1 MTRCDVTLP
10 SSYVDILTRVF
21 YSYPLRERIII
32 ILGKMMRCDVT
43 LPSSDVDI
51 LTRVFYIPAEREG
64 KHNFAR
70 YTKNYGRIQCTLY
83 WVKKKKTG
91 LGKRDNCCDNLR
103 PYCVTHFCKKW
114 CQNSILT
121 LRRKDF

>member
-1 MTRCDVTLP
+1 MKQEYTCAEREGVIIILGKMTRCDVTLP

-83 WVKKKKTG
+83 WVKKKKQVWASATI
-91 LGKRDNCCDNLR
+91 
-103 PYCVTHFCKKW
+103 VAT
-114 CQNSILT
+114 I
-121 LRRKDF
+121 